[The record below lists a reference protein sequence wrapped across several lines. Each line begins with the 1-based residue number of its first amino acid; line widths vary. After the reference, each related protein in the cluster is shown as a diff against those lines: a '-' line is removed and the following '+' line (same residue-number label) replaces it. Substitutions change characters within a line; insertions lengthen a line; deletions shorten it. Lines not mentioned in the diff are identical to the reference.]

1 MICCLNPNCDNPQN
15 PDGTNF
21 CLSCGAKLLPLL
33 RNRYRIIGVLG
44 RGGFARTYVAEDID
58 KLNEQCVVK
67 QLVLSQFYGSQGTDA
82 HKKATELF
90 EREAKRLKELGEH
103 VQIPNLYAY
112 FKEGEYLYLV
122 QQFIQGQN
130 LLQELKQQGVFD
142 EVKIRDFLDDLLSVL
157 IAVHEQEIIHRDLKP
172 ENIIRRHNDGRL
184 VLIDFGVSKQ
194 RRETTNTAIG
204 TIIGS
209 LGYAPIEQMQLGK
222 VFHSSDLY
230 SLGITCFHLLTN
242 ISPSSLWM
250 KQGYSWTSNWRQYL
264 KQTISHELELII
276 DKLIQENH
284 EQRYQSAQAV
294 LQDLKKLPPLRN
306 TLPPTVI
313 SPSGIL
319 ETQPQV
325 QEQATSSGYL
335 PVSSNNQLL
344 SGAIIAATSSSF
356 LAIALISFIGTTWIS
371 SGLWLIILAGLVL
384 IQSRSLMEKTYLII
398 IAIIANLLIVLS
410 FKNLLAQ
417 NLLQSGVN
425 GLLLVILL
433 VILAGFLTVIIVGIS
448 QIVNKVIS
456 QYF

>member
-1 MICCLNPNCDNPQN
+1 MICCLNPSCENPQN

-21 CLSCGAKLLPLL
+21 CLSCGTKLIPLL
-33 RNRYRIIGVLG
+33 RNRYRIIAQLG

-130 LLQELKQQGVFD
+130 LLQELKEQGVFD
-142 EVKIRDFLDDLLSVL
+142 EVKIRDFLHDLLSVL
-157 IAVHEQEIIHRDLKP
+157 VAVHEQEIIHRDLKP
-172 ENIIRRHNDGRL
+172 ENIIRRQNDRKL

-194 RRETTNTAIG
+194 KRETTNTAMG

-222 VFHSSDLY
+222 VFPSSDIY

-242 ISPSSLWM
+242 ISPSSLWL
-250 KQGYSWTSNWRQYL
+250 KQGYSWTSSWRQHL
-264 KQTISHELELII
+264 KQNISHELELII
-276 DKLIQENH
+276 DKLLQENY

-294 LQDLKKLPPLRN
+294 LQDLNKLPPLRN
-306 TLPPTVI
+306 TLPPTVL
-313 SPSGIL
+313 SPSGLL

-325 QEQATSSGYL
+325 EQKATVSGYL
-335 PVSSNNQLL
+335 ALFSNTQLL
-344 SGAIIAATSSSF
+344 SGAIIAGTGSSF
-356 LAIALISFIGTTWIS
+356 LAIALISFLGTTWIS
-371 SGLWLIILAGLVL
+371 SGLWLLILAGLVL
-384 IQSRSLMEKTYLII
+384 IQSRSIVEKTYLII
-398 IAIIANLLIVLS
+398 IAIIANSLVVLS
-410 FKNLLAQ
+410 FKNLLTQ
-417 NLLQSGVN
+417 NLLQSGIN
-425 GLLLVILL
+425 GVVLVALLV
-433 VILAGFLTVIIVGIS
+433 VLAGFLTVIIVGVWEI
-448 QIVNKVIS
+448 INKLIS

>member
-1 MICCLNPNCDNPQN
+1 MICCLNPNCENPQN

-21 CLSCGAKLLPLL
+21 CLSCGAKLIPLL

-58 KLNEQCVVK
+58 KLDEQCVVK

-103 VQIPNLYAY
+103 LQIPNLYAY

-122 QQFIQGQN
+122 QQFIEGQN

-142 EVKIRDFLDDLLSVL
+142 ELKIRYFLHDLLSVL
-157 IAVHEQEIIHRDLKP
+157 VAVHEQDIIHRDLKP
-172 ENIIRRHNDGRL
+172 ENIIRRQNDNKL
-184 VLIDFGVSKQ
+184 MLIDFGVSKQ
-194 RRETTNTAIG
+194 RRETTNTALG

-222 VFHSSDLY
+222 VFPSSDMY

-250 KQGYSWTSNWRQYL
+250 KQGYSWTSSWRQYL
-264 KQTISHELELII
+264 KQPISHELELII
-276 DKLIQENH
+276 DKLIKENH

-294 LQDLKKLPPLRN
+294 LQDLNKLPRLRN
-306 TLPPTVI
+306 TLPPTVL
-313 SPSGIL
+313 SPSGLL
-319 ETQPQV
+319 ETQSQV
-325 QEQATSSGYL
+325 QQQTTGSRYL
-335 PVSSNNQLL
+335 ALFPNNQLL
-344 SGAIIAATSSSF
+344 RGAIIAASGSSF
-356 LAIALISFIGTTWIS
+356 LAIALISFLGTTWIS
-371 SGLWLIILAGLVL
+371 SGLWLIILAGLVF
-384 IQSRSLMEKTYLII
+384 IQSRSVVEKSYLII

-410 FKNLLAQ
+410 FKNLLAK
-417 NLLQSGVN
+417 NLLQSGIN
-425 GLLLVILL
+425 GLLLAILL
-433 VILAGFLTVIIVGIS
+433 VILAGFVTVIIFGIS
-448 QIVNKVIS
+448 QIVNKLIS

>member
-33 RNRYRIIGVLG
+33 RNRYRIIGLLG

-172 ENIIRRHNDGRL
+172 ENIIRRHNDRKL

-209 LGYAPIEQMQLGK
+209 LGYAPIEQMQLGQ

-250 KQGYSWTSNWRQYL
+250 KQGYSWTSGWRQYL

-284 EQRYQSAQAV
+284 EQRYQSAQTV
-294 LQDLKKLPPLRN
+294 LQDLNKLPRLRN

-313 SPSGIL
+313 SPSGLL

-325 QEQATSSGYL
+325 QEQTTSSGHL

-344 SGAIIAATSSSF
+344 SGAIIAASGSSF

-371 SGLWLIILAGLVL
+371 SGLWLLILAGLVL

-417 NLLQSGVN
+417 NLLQSGIN

>member
-1 MICCLNPNCDNPQN
+1 MICCLNPNCENPQN

-21 CLSCGAKLLPLL
+21 CLSCGVKLIPLL
-33 RNRYRIIGVLG
+33 RNRYRVIGLLG

-67 QLVLSQFYGSQGTDA
+67 QLVLSQFYGSQGTNA

-112 FKEGEYLYLV
+112 FQEGEYLYLV
-122 QQFIQGQN
+122 QQFIEGQN

-142 EVKIRDFLDDLLSVL
+142 EVKIRYFLHDLLSVL
-157 IAVHEQEIIHRDLKP
+157 VTVHEQEIIHRDLKP
-172 ENIIRRHNDGRL
+172 ENIIRRQNDNKL

-194 RRETTNTAIG
+194 RRETSNTAIG

-222 VFHSSDLY
+222 VFTASDLY

-264 KQTISHELELII
+264 KQPISHELELII
-276 DKLIQENH
+276 DKLIEENH
-284 EQRYQSAQAV
+284 EKRYQSAQAV
-294 LQDLKKLPPLRN
+294 LEDLKKLPRLRN
-306 TLPPTVI
+306 TLPPTVL

-319 ETQPQV
+319 ESQPQV
-325 QEQATSSGYL
+325 EQKTTGSGYL
-335 PVSSNNQLL
+335 RLFSNYQLL
-344 SGAIIAATSSSF
+344 SGAIITASGSSF
-356 LAIALISFIGTTWIS
+356 LAIALFTFLGTTWIS
-371 SGLWLIILAGLVL
+371 SGLWLVILAGLVF
-384 IQSRSLMEKTYLII
+384 IQSRSLVEKVSLII
-398 IAIIANLLIVLS
+398 IAVMANLLLVLS
-410 FKNLLAQ
+410 FKNLL
-417 NLLQSGVN
+417 NTNIILSGLN

-433 VILAGFLTVIIVGIS
+433 VVLAGFVTVIIVGMWEI
-448 QIVNKVIS
+448 INKVIS

>member
-1 MICCLNPNCDNPQN
+1 MICCLNPNCENPQN

-21 CLSCGAKLLPLL
+21 CLSCGTKLIPLL
-33 RNRYRIIGVLG
+33 RNRYRIIAQLG

-130 LLQELKQQGVFD
+130 LLQELKEQGVFD
-142 EVKIRDFLDDLLSVL
+142 EAKIRYFLHDLLSVL
-157 IAVHEQEIIHRDLKP
+157 VAVHEKEIIHRDIKP
-172 ENIIRRHNDGRL
+172 ENILRRQNDNKL
-184 VLIDFGVSKQ
+184 ILIDFGVSKQ
-194 RRETTNTAIG
+194 KRETTNTALG

-222 VFHSSDLY
+222 VFPSSDIY
-230 SLGITCFHLLTN
+230 SLGITCFHLVTN
-242 ISPSSLWM
+242 IAPSSLWM
-250 KQGYSWTSNWRQYL
+250 KQGYSWTSSWRQHL
-264 KQTISHELELII
+264 KQHISHELELII

-294 LQDLKKLPPLRN
+294 LQDLNKLPRLRN

-313 SPSGIL
+313 SPSVLL

-325 QEQATSSGYL
+325 QQKATGYL
-335 PVSSNNQLL
+335 SFFSNTQLL
-344 SGAIIAATSSSF
+344 SGAIVAGTGSSF
-356 LAIALISFIGTTWIS
+356 LAIALISFLGTTWIS
-371 SGLWLIILAGLVL
+371 SGLWLLILAGLVL
-384 IQSRSLMEKTYLII
+384 VQSRSLVEKTYLII
-398 IAIIANLLIVLS
+398 IAIIANLLVVLS
-410 FKNLLAQ
+410 FKNLLTQ
-417 NLLQSGVN
+417 NLLKSGIN
-425 GLLLVILL
+425 GLLLVVLL
-433 VILAGFLTVIIVGIS
+433 VILVGFLTVIIVGMWEIINKLIS
-448 QIVNKVIS
+448 K
-456 QYF
+456 YF

>member
-1 MICCLNPNCDNPQN
+1 MICCLNPNCENPQN

-21 CLSCGAKLLPLL
+21 CLSCGAKLIPLL
-33 RNRYRIIGVLG
+33 RNRYRIVGLLG

-67 QLVLSQFYGSQGTDA
+67 QLVLSQFYGSQGTGA

-103 VQIPNLYAY
+103 LQIPNLYAY

-122 QQFIQGQN
+122 QQFIEGQN
-130 LLQELKQQGVFD
+130 LLQELKQHGVFD
-142 EVKIRDFLDDLLSVL
+142 EAKIRDFLHDLLSVL
-157 IAVHEQEIIHRDLKP
+157 VAVHEQEIIHRDLKP
-172 ENIIRRHNDGRL
+172 ENIVRRQNDNKL

-194 RRETTNTAIG
+194 RTEATNTAIG

-222 VFHSSDLY
+222 VFPSSDLY

-250 KQGYSWTSNWRQYL
+250 KQGYSWTSSWRQYL
-264 KQTISHELELII
+264 KQSISHQLELII
-276 DKLIQENH
+276 NKLIQENH

-294 LQDLKKLPPLRN
+294 LQDLNKLPRLRN
-306 TLPPTVI
+306 TLPPTVL
-313 SPSGIL
+313 SHSGLL

-325 QEQATSSGYL
+325 EQQAVGSGYL
-335 PVSSNNQLL
+335 RLFSNNQLL
-344 SGAIIAATSSSF
+344 SGAIITGSGSSF
-356 LAIALISFIGTTWIS
+356 LAIALISFLGTTWIS
-371 SGLWLIILAGLVL
+371 SGLWLLILAGLVF
-384 IQSRSLMEKTYLII
+384 IQPRSLVEKASLII
-398 IAIIANLLIVLS
+398 IAIITNLLLVLS
-410 FKNLLAQ
+410 FKNLLTP
-417 NLLQSGVN
+417 NLIQFGIN

-433 VILAGFLTVIIVGIS
+433 VVLAGFLTVIIVGMWEIINKFIS
-448 QIVNKVIS
+448 K
-456 QYF
+456 YF

>member
-1 MICCLNPNCDNPQN
+1 MICCLNPNCENPQN

-21 CLSCGAKLLPLL
+21 CLSCGAKLIPLL
-33 RNRYRIIGVLG
+33 RNRYRIVGLLG

-67 QLVLSQFYGSQGTDA
+67 QLVLSQFYGSQGTGA

-103 VQIPNLYAY
+103 LQIPNLYAY

-122 QQFIQGQN
+122 QQFIEGQN
-130 LLQELKQQGVFD
+130 LLQELKQHGVFD
-142 EVKIRDFLDDLLSVL
+142 EAKIRDFLHDLLSVL
-157 IAVHEQEIIHRDLKP
+157 VAVHEQEIIHRDLKP
-172 ENIIRRHNDGRL
+172 ENIVRRQNDNKL

-194 RRETTNTAIG
+194 KREATNTAIG

-209 LGYAPIEQMQLGK
+209 LGYAPIEQMQFGK
-222 VFHSSDLY
+222 VFPSSDLY

-250 KQGYSWTSNWRQYL
+250 KQGYGWTSSWRQHL
-264 KQTISHELELII
+264 KQPVSHELELII

-294 LQDLKKLPPLRN
+294 LQDLKKLPRLRN
-306 TLPPTVI
+306 TLPPTVL
-313 SPSGIL
+313 SPSGLL
-319 ETQPQV
+319 ETQPQLER
-325 QEQATSSGYL
+325 QPTNSGYL
-335 PVSSNNQLL
+335 RLFSNNQLL
-344 SGAIIAATSSSF
+344 SGAIITGSGSSL
-356 LAIALISFIGTTWIS
+356 LAIALISFLGTTWIS
-371 SGLWLIILAGLVL
+371 SGLWLIILAGLVF
-384 IQSRSLMEKTYLII
+384 IQSRSLVEKASLII

-410 FKNLLAQ
+410 FKNLLTP
-417 NLLQSGVN
+417 NLIQFGIN

-433 VILAGFLTVIIVGIS
+433 VVLAGFLTVIIVGMWEI
-448 QIVNKVIS
+448 INKVIS
-456 QYF
+456 KYF

>member
-172 ENIIRRHNDGRL
+172 ENIIRRHNDRRL

-250 KQGYSWTSNWRQYL
+250 KQGYSWTSNWRQHL

-294 LQDLKKLPPLRN
+294 LQDLNKLPRLRN

-319 ETQPQV
+319 ETQPQI
-325 QEQATSSGYL
+325 QEQTTSSGYL

-371 SGLWLIILAGLVL
+371 SGLWLLILAGLVL

-417 NLLQSGVN
+417 NLLQSGIN

>member
-1 MICCLNPNCDNPQN
+1 MICCLNPNCENPQN

-21 CLSCGAKLLPLL
+21 CLSCGAKLIPLL
-33 RNRYRIIGVLG
+33 RNRYRIVGLLG

-67 QLVLSQFYGSQGTDA
+67 QLVLSQFYGSQGTGA

-103 VQIPNLYAY
+103 LQIPNLYAY

-122 QQFIQGQN
+122 QQFIEGQN
-130 LLQELKQQGVFD
+130 LLQELKQYGVFD
-142 EVKIRDFLDDLLSVL
+142 EAKIRDFLHDLLSVL
-157 IAVHEQEIIHRDLKP
+157 VAVHEQEIIHRDLKP
-172 ENIIRRHNDGRL
+172 ENIVRRQNDNKL

-194 RRETTNTAIG
+194 RTETSNTAIG

-222 VFHSSDLY
+222 VFPSSDLY
-230 SLGITCFHLLTN
+230 SLGITCFHLVTN

-250 KQGYSWTSNWRQYL
+250 KQGYSWTSSWRQHL
-264 KQTISHELELII
+264 KQPISHELELII

-294 LQDLKKLPPLRN
+294 LQDLKKLPRLRN
-306 TLPPTVI
+306 TLPPTVL
-313 SPSGIL
+313 SPFALL
-319 ETQPQV
+319 EAQPQI
-325 QEQATSSGYL
+325 EQKKVGSGYL
-335 PVSSNNQLL
+335 RLFSNNQLL
-344 SGAIIAATSSSF
+344 SGAIITGSGSSL
-356 LAIALISFIGTTWIS
+356 LAIALISFLGTTWIS
-371 SGLWLIILAGLVL
+371 SGLWLLILAGLVF
-384 IQSRSLMEKTYLII
+384 IQSRSLVEKASLII
-398 IAIIANLLIVLS
+398 IAIITNLLIVLS
-410 FKNLLAQ
+410 FKNLLTP
-417 NLLQSGVN
+417 NLIQFGIN

-433 VILAGFLTVIIVGIS
+433 VVLAGFLTVIIVGVWEI
-448 QIVNKVIS
+448 INKFIS